1 MYAHDASKLH
11 DSPTGE
17 DAWDV
22 GCQVFHFVAN
32 FCHFLSPSFPFLAN
46 FPFCAST
53 FHFVCQL
60 SILNLLQAAA
70 GQCNC
75 RHVLH
80 EGEDVW
86 DANFP
91 FCRQLSILC
100 AISLALLALRCW
112 PCAVGLAVTKHAGMH
127 VLRLR
132 VYNTVQRTGYCCRSS
147 SSRQPFHFAMASC
160 CVVLL
165 VLPPQSMHSYMYC
178 AVMCAI
184 GTQSFEA
191 LRASLFVAHSSDQLG
206 QVLMHCSQS

>member
-112 PCAVGLAVTKHAGMH
+112 PCRHKACRNARVALAC
-127 VLRLR
+127 
-132 VYNTVQRTGYCCRSS
+132 VQ
-147 SSRQPFHFAMASC
+147 
-160 CVVLL
+160 
-165 VLPPQSMHSYMYC
+165 YC
-178 AVMCAI
+178 AKNRLLLQI
-184 GTQSFEA
+184 FI
-191 LRASLFVAHSSDQLG
+191 F
-206 QVLMHCSQS
+206 